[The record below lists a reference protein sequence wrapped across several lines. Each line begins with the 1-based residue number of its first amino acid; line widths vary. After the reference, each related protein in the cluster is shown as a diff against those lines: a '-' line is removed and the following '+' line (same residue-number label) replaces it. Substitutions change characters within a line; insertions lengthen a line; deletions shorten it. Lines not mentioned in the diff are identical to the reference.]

1 VDPNLNR
8 SAADS
13 KVLDD
18 DLVMSLVELAL
29 ARPEQ
34 EQRSFLD
41 GACAGNS
48 ELFATVWEYVQWERR
63 MHGFLL
69 EPLFPRLEFEN
80 PFEPGQL
87 IEGRFRIAREI
98 AQGGMGIVY
107 EAVDEKLDRR
117 IAIKCAKAGFRK
129 RLPPEVRNAREIS
142 HPNVCKIFEIH
153 TASTDHGPID
163 FIAMEFLDGETL
175 TERLCREP
183 VTDAQARAIAGQLCA
198 GLAEAHRHAV
208 IHGDLKPNNIILT
221 TGPGGGIRAVITD
234 FGLARQPDASEPAR
248 QSGIAGGTPGYMAP
262 ELWRGEKASIASDI
276 FALGV
281 ILYEL
286 VSGRR
291 PHQPTPGS
299 VASTETARAGAGPDW
314 QKRLTLE
321 PAPVNRKWDRTL
333 ARCLDPDP
341 AKRFQ
346 SADEVARALAPR
358 SRRGFLAAA
367 AAVVLAIASAAVTY
381 NRFVTPPNPLRLVVL
396 PFSVEGDPIP
406 SAGGIAND
414 IANRLLGLR
423 RNFAVIPPLEAA
435 RNQVHTVAEAKAA
448 LGATHVLKTS
458 LSHSGTMILA
468 SAGLYDTG
476 SGRAVRELKGSYPA
490 NDLQMFAK
498 ALTAT
503 VTGGLGLRSV
513 VLDVVAA
520 PAYPY
525 YIQGMA
531 LVQRDQVS
539 ADQAIPLFR
548 KAIELDPRSAL
559 PLAGLAEAQIQ
570 KAIEGFGKEWL
581 DQAGSTLAQAKSLN
595 PDSASVL
602 LASGLWNQR
611 TGAHEQAVQDL
622 TRAAQLEPNNAAA
635 LSRLGTAYN
644 LMNRPDD
651 AIAAYQKAIE
661 IQPGEYRNYLEFGL
675 FYYYRGRYREAENRM
690 RRVTVL
696 APRLTAGH
704 ENLAAILSDQGRYPE
719 SESELLTS
727 LGIEETQRALNN
739 LGYLYRYMGRDNDAL
754 RYFEKSMAAGPPSV
768 VLYLNVG
775 DTYRHLRRDPD
786 ALEFYERGRSLA
798 QQELGVNPRAFLSRS
813 YLALF
818 WARLRNPTQSQYE
831 MAQAL
836 SISPE
841 NTRTMRLAVLTYE
854 VLEQRDKALEVLRN
868 APPDLLNELNREPD
882 LRELQQD
889 SRFVELLRKQT
900 Q

>member
-1 VDPNLNR
+1 MDHNLNR
-8 SAADS
+8 RATES
-13 KVLDD
+13 KAHDD

-34 EQRSFLD
+34 EQRSFLE
-41 GACAGNS
+41 GACARNR
-48 ELFATVWEYVQWERR
+48 ELLATVWEYVQWEHR

-69 EPLFPRLEFEN
+69 EPLYPSVEFEN

-87 IEGRFRIAREI
+87 IEGRFRIAREV

-117 IAIKCAKAGFRK
+117 IAIKCAKVGFRK

-153 TASTDHGPID
+153 TASTDKGEID

-175 TERLCREP
+175 TERLHRGPVPDRE
-183 VTDAQARAIAGQLCA
+183 ARAITGQLCA
-198 GLAEAHRHAV
+198 GLAEAHRHGV

-221 TGPGGGIRAVITD
+221 TGPDDGIRAVITD
-234 FGLARQPDASEPAR
+234 FGLARRPEAAEPAG
-248 QSGIAGGTPGYMAP
+248 QSGTAGGTPGYMAP

-291 PHQPTPGS
+291 PLQSAPGS
-299 VASTETARAGAGPDW
+299 VASTETMRVGASPDW
-314 QKRLTLE
+314 QKRLTLQ
-321 PAPVNRKWDRTL
+321 PAPVNRKWDRILT
-333 ARCLDPDP
+333 RCLDPDP

-367 AAVVLAIASAAVTY
+367 AAVVLAIVSAAVTY
-381 NRFVTPPNPLRLVVL
+381 NRSVTPPDPLRLVVL
-396 PFSVEGDPIP
+396 PFAVDGDPIQ
-406 SAGGIAND
+406 SASGIAND

-423 RNFAVIPPLEAA
+423 RNFAVIPPVEAT

-448 LGATHVLKTS
+448 LGATHVLKTR

-490 NDLQMFAK
+490 DDLQVFAK

-520 PAYPY
+520 AAYPY
-525 YIQGMA
+525 YIQGIA

-548 KAIELDPRSAL
+548 KAIELDAQSAL

-581 DQAGSTLAQAKSLN
+581 DRAGSTLAQAKRLN
-595 PDSASVL
+595 PDSAPVL

-611 TGAHEQAVQDL
+611 TGAHEKAVQDL
-622 TRAAQLEPNNAAA
+622 TRAAQLEPNDAAA
-635 LSRLGTAYN
+635 LSRLGTVYD

-651 AIAAYQKAIE
+651 AIAAYQKAID
-661 IQPGEYRNYLEFGL
+661 IQPGDYRNYLDFGL
-675 FYYYRGRYREAENRM
+675 FYYYRGRYREAENLM
-690 RRVTVL
+690 RRVTVR
-696 APRLTAGH
+696 APRLTVGH
-704 ENLAAILSDQGRYPE
+704 GNLAAILSDQGRY
-719 SESELLTS
+719 SEAETELLTS
-727 LGIEETQRALNN
+727 LGIKETQPALNN
-739 LGYLYRYMGRDNDAL
+739 LGFLYRYIGRDNDAL
-754 RYFEKSMAAGPPSV
+754 QYFQKSLAVGPATV
-768 VLYLNVG
+768 ILYLNLG
-775 DTYRHLRRDPD
+775 DTYRHLGRDRD
-786 ALEFYERGRSLA
+786 AREYYQRGSALA
-798 QQELGVNPRAFLSRS
+798 QRELAVNPRAFLSRS

-818 WARLRNPTQSQYE
+818 WARLGDPNQAQYE

-841 NTRTMRLAVLTYE
+841 NTRTMRLAALTYE
-854 VLEQRDKALEVLRN
+854 VLQQRDKTLELLRN

-889 SRFVELLRKQT
+889 SRFVELVREQPH
-900 Q
+900 